1 MGFVSQESQQHVDE
15 NATTCTS
22 SVDDNENNNEQQPA
36 FHHDDNFINLD
47 MHIKTL
53 FLLNGLVQVIPN
65 LALMALI
72 NDRIK
77 LPAEYIPAYYAI
89 NFLPYSLKPLY
100 GIITYWITELSCK
113 KCQYQHQQH
122 HQHHQSGL
130 NTHINEQEEEWI
142 DNDRSAHSSSIS
154 WRNMVIIQRHHLLI
168 FLQLCASL
176 SFILTA
182 TLQQN
187 QIIQCFIMGFIR
199 SFTISWAEFLLGL
212 ALIASVKSKTL
223 IDYVVENHNHTNATM
238 VKWKRNH
245 EEKLLSMHQSQAA
258 TSRNVGSLIG
268 QIIMFSVIL
277 IHKYYVHKDD
287 GDDILNSFFI
297 MCMILATAVIPL
309 IAAFIAYKGRVGTSF
324 ESNRIRN
331 TSSIWRRSNQGRNS
345 YDMISSEDPS
355 IPNTSNSQCPNHPIF
370 RIKRISLYLILRHA
384 MPSTSGIVG
393 SFEYTVFRSNPL
405 YLQCMALI
413 ASLCAVLASSFYGR
427 YISKRFANI
436 KDIASIIV
444 VTTILSSVWSLL
456 FLPFYHE
463 FRGEEGIDNMDDD
476 INDSIIYQG
485 SLTLFITFTLFQVVQ
500 SFLEE
505 ISFLPSVVIATNA
518 VMNTDVTNL
527 TIMRTGGILPQS
539 LSNEETHDAS
549 VDYRMEQ
556 ANIYQSWY
564 LNDGILYGFMISCI
578 DLGDQIGDWISGP
591 IVKALHI
598 QRENNW
604 DNLNIFIIISSV
616 AAILS
621 LVFLRLLWYSSKP
634 IDR

>member
-1 MGFVSQESQQHVDE
+1 MGFVNQESQQNVEE
-15 NATTCTS
+15 NATTRTT
-22 SVDDNENNNEQQPA
+22 DENENAQP
-36 FHHDDNFINLD
+36 FHHNDNFINLD
-47 MHIKTL
+47 MYMNTL
-53 FLLNGLVQVIPN
+53 FVLNGLVQVIPN

-77 LPAEYIPAYYAI
+77 LPVEYIPAYYAI
-89 NFLPYSLKPLY
+89 EFLPYSLKPLY
-100 GIITYWITELSCK
+100 GIITYWITDLCCMK
-113 KCQYQHQQH
+113 YQYH
-122 HQHHQSGL
+122 HQHHQSGISS
-130 NTHINEQEEEWI
+130 NDNEQDEEWI
-142 DNDRSAHSSSIS
+142 DNDRGTHSSPFS
-154 WRNMVIIQRHHLLI
+154 RNMVTIQRYYLLI
-168 FLQLCASL
+168 FLQICASL

-212 ALIASVKSKTL
+212 ALISSVKSKLLLEWNIIENNSNNETTVTML
-223 IDYVVENHNHTNATM
+223 I
-238 VKWKRNH
+238 WRRNR

-258 TSRNVGSLIG
+258 TSRNVGSLVG

-297 MCMILATAVIPL
+297 LFMILGTAMIPL
-309 IAAFIAYKGRVGTSF
+309 VAAFIAYKGKVGTSV
-324 ESNRIRN
+324 ERYQIRN
-331 TSSIWRRSNQGRNS
+331 TSTWRSNQGRNS
-345 YDMISSEDPS
+345 YDMISPGDRV
-355 IPNTSNSQCPNHPIF
+355 IPNTSNSQCPIHSLF
-370 RIKRISLYLILRHA
+370 RIKRIALYLILRHA

-413 ASLCAVLASSFYGR
+413 TSICAVLASSFYGR
-427 YISKRFANI
+427 YISTRFANI
-436 KDIASIIV
+436 KDIAWIIII
-444 VTTILSSVWSLL
+444 TTIISSVWSLL

-463 FRGEEGIDNMDDD
+463 FRGEEGNDIMNDDGDN
-476 INDSIIYQG
+476 SIMYQE
-485 SLTLFITFTLFQVVQ
+485 SLTMLIMFAFFQVVQ
-500 SFLEE
+500 SFFEE

-518 VMNTDVTNL
+518 VVKTDVTNNIS
-527 TIMRTGGILPQS
+527 IMSTDVILPQE
-539 LSNEETHDAS
+539 SNEETNGAS
-549 VDYRMEQ
+549 DDYRMEQ
-556 ANIYQSWY
+556 VHTHQSWY

-578 DLGDQIGDWISGP
+578 DLGDQIGDWITGP
-591 IVKALHI
+591 IVKGLHI

-604 DNLNIFIIISSV
+604 DNLNLFIIISFI
-616 AAILS
+616 AGIFS